1 MKKTS
6 LYPELKPHKKQLW
19 QLAVLS
25 FLSGLCTAAFAWN
38 ITMILDGVFLKNMD
52 VIKAAPFFW
61 VLLFITL
68 FKSLLYNFRTA
79 IADSLSLAIRSSL
92 RTRITS
98 ALLALSPLD
107 RVHASTGEFLVL
119 AIETIDGL
127 DDYFSRFLPQLLYTA
142 ILLPLLLLIVLP
154 VDFITAL
161 IFFITAP
168 LVPFLLYLI
177 GQRTRAA
184 SIQQW
189 TTLTKLTSKFTELL
203 QGLLTLKIFNRSY
216 VQVLLVTKL
225 SDEFRTTTL
234 RVLHLAFISAFAIE
248 LLTTLSIALI
258 AVSIGLRLLSGS
270 LTFDIA
276 FFVLLLAPEFYLP
289 LRQSG
294 AAFHIGMNALAA
306 AKKIYAFLD
315 TTKAQKPVENFL
327 LRTYMPYEIHF
338 STVSF
343 HYSPSAENILHD
355 LSFSVKAGSLT
366 MLAGASGSGKSTILQ
381 LLLKFAQPTAG
392 KIYIN
397 NLPLSHIE
405 AAFWHSRVAYVPQQ
419 PHIFRASIADNIA
432 LAVPL
437 ASPEA
442 IRFAAKAAALDEFIQ
457 SLPSGYATQLGDGFV
472 ALSMGQTRRLGLA
485 RALLQNAPLFL
496 LDEISAGLDSEN
508 EQTILQT
515 LQDCR
520 LHHTLLMTAHR
531 PEVLTKADHILLLD
545 SGKISFQGTYNEL
558 LTSPASA
565 SYTSYFTR
573 SSDKEIL
580 L

>member
-1 MKKTS
+1 MKKTA
-6 LYPELKPHKKQLW
+6 LYPELKPYKAQLW
-19 QLAVLS
+19 QLVVLS

-38 ITMILDGVFLKNMD
+38 LTLILDGVFLKNMD
-52 VIKAAPFFW
+52 IIKAAPFFL

-98 ALLALSPLD
+98 TLLALSPLD

-119 AIETIDGL
+119 AVETIDGL

-142 ILLPLLLLIVLP
+142 VLLPLLLLIVLP
-154 VDFITAL
+154 VDLITAL

-177 GQRTRAA
+177 GQRTRTA

-216 VQVLLVTKL
+216 VQVLLVAKL
-225 SDEFRTTTL
+225 SDEFRTATL
-234 RVLHLAFISAFAIE
+234 RVLRLAFVSAFAIE

-270 LTFDIA
+270 LTFNIA

-315 TTKAQKPVENFL
+315 TAKTQKPFEKKLF
-327 LRTYMPYEIHF
+327 RTPAPYEIHF
-338 STVSF
+338 STVGF
-343 HYSPSAENILHD
+343 HYLASAEKILQE
-355 LSFSVKAGSLT
+355 LSFTVKAGSLT

-381 LLLKFAQPTAG
+381 LLLQFAQPTTG

-397 NLPLSHIE
+397 KLPLSHIE
-405 AAFWHSRVAYVPQQ
+405 SAFWHSRVAYVPQQ

-437 ASPEA
+437 ASLDD
-442 IRFAAKAAALDEFIQ
+442 IRCAAKAAALDKFIQ
-457 SLPSGYATQLGDGFV
+457 TLPNGYATQIGDGFV
-472 ALSMGQTRRLGLA
+472 SLSMGQIRRLGLA
-485 RALLQNAPLFL
+485 RALLQKAPLLL
-496 LDEISAGLDSEN
+496 LDEISAGLDLEN
-508 EQTILQT
+508 ETTILQT

-520 LHHTLLMTAHR
+520 LHHTILMTAHR
-531 PEVLTKADHILLLD
+531 PEVLTRADHIFLLD
-545 SGKISFQGTYNEL
+545 GGKISFQGTYNEL
-558 LTSPASA
+558 LASQSSA

-573 SSDKEIL
+573 SNDKEIL